1 MTADH
6 SAMASKTPPSERLAE
21 WLGHQ
26 RWFATK
32 TRRIEAIT
40 IEDVVPLASA
50 ALAIVGVGLDGGA
63 VDRYVVA
70 LGRVARAAAVEIAD
84 GFDDPVFCRAVLD
97 VIADGR
103 HVEGESGVLDAVPTA
118 AFPASLAPGL
128 AVHRVGGEQS
138 NTSIVFGDVAIM
150 KTFRRLADGV
160 NPEAEVTRFLTEHT
174 RFAHAPRLFGQLEY
188 RRRDGGAAT
197 LAVVHELIPGARD
210 GWEWLLDELRAGRP
224 ALDALRRLGEVTGHL
239 HRALASGTDHPDFAP
254 EPISDAD
261 LAAWDGA
268 VRDQLDRA
276 RAALDDP
283 RGAPPL
289 PDLTEALAGLRSL
302 QKIRHHGDL
311 HFGQTLRRAD
321 GDWVIIDFEGEPLR
335 PLAERRLKHTPLRD
349 VAGILRSLAYAAAS
363 AQPVGG
369 QAWLEGW
376 QHEAVEAFLGG
387 YRAVTADA
395 GFTPASQTAFRRALA
410 VFEVEKAAYEIVYEA
425 NHRPDWIAIPR
436 RGLVSAAA
444 RLGSRRAGAA

>member
-1 MTADH
+1 MAFTGFDWSRVTADH

-70 LGRVARAAAVEIAD
+70 LGRVAPAAA
-84 GFDDPVFCRAVLD
+84 G
-97 VIADGR
+97 
-103 HVEGESGVLDAVPTA
+103 
-118 AFPASLAPGL
+118 
-128 AVHRVGGEQS
+128 
-138 NTSIVFGDVAIM
+138 
-150 KTFRRLADGV
+150 
-160 NPEAEVTRFLTEHT
+160 EVTRFLTEHT

-254 EPISDAD
+254 EP
-261 LAAWDGA
+261 
-268 VRDQLDRA
+268 
-276 RAALDDP
+276 
-283 RGAPPL
+283 
-289 PDLTEALAGLRSL
+289 
-302 QKIRHHGDL
+302 
-311 HFGQTLRRAD
+311 
-321 GDWVIIDFEGEPLR
+321 
-335 PLAERRLKHTPLRD
+335 
-349 VAGILRSLAYAAAS
+349 
-363 AQPVGG
+363 
-369 QAWLEGW
+369 
-376 QHEAVEAFLGG
+376 
-387 YRAVTADA
+387 
-395 GFTPASQTAFRRALA
+395 
-410 VFEVEKAAYEIVYEA
+410 
-425 NHRPDWIAIPR
+425 
-436 RGLVSAAA
+436 
-444 RLGSRRAGAA
+444 